1 MSGFRTEWHGDGWS
15 VEIDN
20 GTMTVYEPDDIVI
33 VRGTIDGMCAQ
44 YPNLARRLVAEGVLR
59 ITHDD

>member
-1 MSGFRTEWHGDGWS
+1 
-15 VEIDN
+15 
-20 GTMTVYEPDDIVI
+20 MTVYEPDDIVI